1 MPLIAL
7 LHRLDR
13 ALAASYFESL
23 AMRQQLAVLNRK
35 TLRPRLHPPDRWF
48 WGCKNSLQV
57 RIMPP
62 YQYALGERFPLYFAV
77 LALSIGG
84 ASYVNARL
92 AMRYGMRPLSG
103 WAIKVLSAIS
113 LAFLA
118 VAFAA
123 DGHPPL
129 WALMAYLTVT
139 FFCMGI
145 IFGNFNA
152 MAVSQASPRP

>member
-1 MPLIAL
+1 
-7 LHRLDR
+7 
-13 ALAASYFESL
+13 
-23 AMRQQLAVLNRK
+23 
-35 TLRPRLHPPDRWF
+35 
-48 WGCKNSLQV
+48 
-57 RIMPP
+57 MPP
-62 YQYALGERFPLYFAV
+62 YLYALGKRFPLYFAV
-77 LALSIGG
+77 LVLSIGG

-123 DGHPPL
+123 HGHPPL
-129 WALMAYLTVT
+129 WALMGYLMVT